1 MSIAT
6 EGEGV
11 WTWQADPPGQP
22 VAGGG
27 PAMRRTCDGM
37 DVFLGAVCDAVWWA
51 ASRLT
56 HSTPQRRGPDRTTGI
71 GMCAWCFHA
80 RGLATAYVPLE
91 LSVDGGPYRT
101 EYLFPSQHAGDTFT
115 ERGGCFQFPVSRWRV
130 LDEAWPAI

>member
-1 MSIAT
+1 
-6 EGEGV
+6 
-11 WTWQADPPGQP
+11 
-22 VAGGG
+22 
-27 PAMRRTCDGM
+27 MRM

-71 GMCAWCFHA
+71 GMCAWCCHA

-115 ERGGCFQFPVSRWRV
+115 ERGAVSSFQFRDGACWTKLGPQF
-130 LDEAWPAI
+130 EAWFLDVRVGAV